1 MNKNDFTVFCIAFI
15 HFELLSITSIRLHL
29 TMVKIQFFS
38 RIVLSMKRCCIS
50 ELTIAEFKTC
60 WLTEKEQLK
69 ESMKIKLNMEKE
81 QAIKETKKKQW
92 VSASVFTGYV
102 INRGPKKILSRK

>member
-1 MNKNDFTVFCIAFI
+1 
-15 HFELLSITSIRLHL
+15 
-29 TMVKIQFFS
+29 
-38 RIVLSMKRCCIS
+38 MKCCCIS

-102 INRGPKKILSRK
+102 IN